1 MRKLRIPWLASSKAA
16 ANLYD
21 PLNVWLL
28 EQERRVQQVARQRGQ
43 DYLCLVLC
51 DVVHAWFFF
60 VFVGNDSEVDS
71 HYAGSDSEVDS
82 HYAYQAA

>member
-21 PLNVWLL
+21 PFNVWLL
-28 EQERRVQQVARQRGQ
+28 EQERQVQQVGRKRQQ
-43 DYLCLVLC
+43 DYLCMMLR
-51 DVVHAWFFF
+51 DVVQAWYIF
-60 VFVGNDSEVDS
+60 VFVG
-71 HYAGSDSEVDS
+71 SDSEFDS